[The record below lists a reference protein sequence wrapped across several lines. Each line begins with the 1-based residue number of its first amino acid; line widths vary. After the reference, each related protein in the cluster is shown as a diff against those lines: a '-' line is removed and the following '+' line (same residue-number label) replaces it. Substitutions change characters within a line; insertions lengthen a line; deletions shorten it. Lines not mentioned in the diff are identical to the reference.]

1 MLADYSY
8 ETFRKYLDMVHAY
21 ANTTSLQMQ
30 MTPVQVNQLSIGD
43 VFIMT
48 AQQMSNDY
56 GHAAIIVDMAV
67 HKETGEKIFLVAEG
81 NMPATETYIVL
92 NDDEMMGAW
101 HKLNNNLS
109 LLRMS
114 GYVLPSLSGGLD
126 ESQEKICNCCSLMC
140 CGSFYSLSLSN
151 FMLQSRRST

>member
-1 MLADYSY
+1 MKIDGNEVSWVETDAGEDYSY

-101 HKLNNNLS
+101 HKLNNNFEF
-109 LLRMS
+109 
-114 GYVLPSLSGGLD
+114 VKNEWVCPA
-126 ESQEKICNCCSLMC
+126 QFI
-140 CGSFYSLSLSN
+140 
-151 FMLQSRRST
+151 RRFG